1 MKVHAALLIVL
12 FCLGLAAPAR
22 AWPERPVQL
31 IVPFPPGGL
40 LDIAARGLAT
50 VLTDRLGV
58 AVAVVARDGAAGAI
72 GARSVATAR
81 PDGYTLAWMPSPPVT
96 VQPQLVRN
104 PGYGLASFRP
114 ICQLFHGY
122 FGLLGAADGP
132 REARAAI
139 AAAVANPGAISLGYG
154 GNGTHAHWALLNL
167 QQAAG
172 VQFNAIPFRGDP
184 PMVTALL
191 AGDIRLA
198 ALGLG
203 SVIANRERV
212 PVLMMFTAARL
223 PELPDVPTASEL
235 GWPVVEQQFGG
246 LFAPAGLP
254 DAIAA
259 RLEAECE
266 RATSDPRF
274 LEPLRT
280 ARFALAHRGAV
291 AFTAA
296 LEADVAAKR
305 GLIVAAGLLPE

>member
-1 MKVHAALLIVL
+1 MRLACLILLAALAI
-12 FCLGLAAPAR
+12 APPAR
-22 AWPERPVQL
+22 AWPERPIQL
-31 IVPFPPGGL
+31 VVPFPPGGL
-40 LDIAARGLAT
+40 LDIAARGMAT

-58 AVAVVARDGAAGAI
+58 AVAVVSRDGAAGAI
-72 GARSVATAR
+72 GARSVAMAR
-81 PDGYTLAWMPSPPVT
+81 PDGYTLAYMPSPPVT

-122 FGLLGAADGP
+122 FGLLGAAGGP
-132 REARAAI
+132 RDARAAM
-139 AAAVANPGAISLGYG
+139 AAAAASPGAVSLGYG

-167 QQAAG
+167 QDAAR

-191 AGDIRLA
+191 AGDIRMA

-203 SVIANRERV
+203 SVVANRERV
-212 PVLMMFTAARL
+212 PVLLMFTEGRL
-223 PELPDVPTASEL
+223 PELPDVPTATEL

-254 DAIAA
+254 DAVAA

-266 RATSDPRF
+266 RATTDARF
-274 LEPLRT
+274 LEPLRA
-280 ARFALAHRGAV
+280 ARFALAHRGSA
-291 AFTAA
+291 AFAAA
-296 LEADVAAKR
+296 LEADVVAKR
-305 GLIVAAGLLPE
+305 ALIAAAGLLPE